1 MNNEHDGTMP
11 ELCDADAAL
20 LDQLVECGFEPSRIE
35 GLDPEQQQR
44 LDRLVAMLGL
54 LDAYPAEPLSDED
67 RDTLVHATLARIDRE
82 EDGRAERLRFDP
94 GASGGGGSRF
104 GAFELV
110 AVAAIIILGLS
121 VIFPMMNA
129 ARDSSTRSTQRNN
142 LAQIGGGLFNFS
154 DANDGSLPQAS
165 ASEWD
170 DVFGE
175 DTSRLEMKPLL
186 DGGYLDASRFNFKNP
201 GWSFQ
206 TQPKTHAF
214 RIAPEQH
221 TVWVGDRNPTLE
233 YVEVSGDRQSITVAI
248 SWSPSVLLSDGSVLD
263 LPDHSFNGDDMRLP
277 DPECRN
283 LDHADVFLSHP
294 VGP

>member
-1 MNNEHDGTMP
+1 MKNEHDGIMP
-11 ELCDADAAL
+11 ELCDADAAM
-20 LDQLVECGFEPSRIE
+20 LDQLVECGFEPSRIK

-44 LDRLVAMLGL
+44 LDRLVAMFGL
-54 LDAYPAEPLSDED
+54 LDSYPDEPLSDED
-67 RDTLVHATLARIDRE
+67 RDTLVNATLARIDLE

-94 GASGGGGSRF
+94 DSSGVSRSRF

-129 ARDSSTRSTQRNN
+129 ARDSSSRSTQRNN
-142 LAQIGGGLFNFS
+142 LAQIGGGLFNFA
-154 DANDGSLPQAS
+154 DANDGGLSFAS
-165 ASEWD
+165 AHEWD
-170 DVFGE
+170 SVFGE
-175 DTSRLEMKPLL
+175 DTSRLDMKQLV
-186 DGGYLDASRFNFKNP
+186 DSGYLDESSFNFNNP

-206 TQPKTHAF
+206 TQPNSHRF
-214 RIAPEQH
+214 QIAPQQL

-233 YVEVSGDRQSITVAI
+233 YVEISGDRQSVTVAI
-248 SWSPSVLLSDGSVLD
+248 SWSPSVLLSDGSVQD
-263 LPDHSFNGDDMRLP
+263 LPDHSFRGDDMRLP

-294 VGP
+294 VGH

>member
-1 MNNEHDGTMP
+1 MNNEHEGMMP
-11 ELCDADAAL
+11 DLCDADAAL

-35 GLDPEQQQR
+35 GLDAEQQQR
-44 LDRLVAMLGL
+44 LDRLVAMFGL
-54 LDAYPAEPLSDED
+54 LDAYPVEPLSDED

-94 GASGGGGSRF
+94 GASAGGSRF

-142 LAQIGGGLFNFS
+142 LAQIGGGLFNFA
-154 DANDGSLPQAS
+154 DANEGWLPES
-165 ASEWD
+165 AAAEWD
-170 DVFGE
+170 PVFGE
-175 DTSRLEMKPLL
+175 ETSRLQMGPLVE
-186 DGGYLDASRFNFKNP
+186 GGYLDPAKFNFKNP

-206 TQPKTHAF
+206 TQPKTHTF
-214 RIAPEQH
+214 QVAPEQL
-221 TVWVGDRNPTLE
+221 TVWIGDRNPTLD
-233 YVEVSGDRQSITVAI
+233 YVEISGDHHTITVAI
-248 SWSPSVLLSDGSVLD
+248 TWSPSVLLSDGSVLD

-294 VGP
+294 VAH

>member
-54 LDAYPAEPLSDED
+54 LDAYPAEALSDED

-82 EDGRAERLRFDP
+82 EDGRAERLRFDA
-94 GASGGGGSRF
+94 GASAGTRSRF

-129 ARDSSTRSTQRNN
+129 ARNSSTRSTQRNN
-142 LAQIGGGLFNFS
+142 LAQIGGGLFNFA

-175 DTSRLEMKPLL
+175 DTSRLEMAPLL
-186 DGGYLDASRFNFKNP
+186 DDGYLDASRFNFKNP

-206 TQPKTHAF
+206 TQPRTHELMS
-214 RIAPEQH
+214 APERL
-221 TVWVGDRNPTLE
+221 TVWIGDRNPTLD
-233 YVEVSGDRQSITVAI
+233 YVEISGDRHSITVAI
-248 SWSPSVLLSDGSVLD
+248 SWSPSVLLSDGSVRD

>member
-35 GLDPEQQQR
+35 GLDADQQQR

-67 RDTLVHATLARIDRE
+67 RDTLVNATLARIDRE

-94 GASGGGGSRF
+94 GASTSGSRF

-142 LAQIGGGLFNFS
+142 LAQIGGGLFNFA
-154 DANDGSLPQAS
+154 DANDGWLPES
-165 ASEWD
+165 AAAEWD
-170 DVFGE
+170 PVFGE
-175 DTSRLEMKPLL
+175 ETSRLQMDPLVE
-186 DGGYLDASRFNFKNP
+186 GGYLDPAKFNFKNP

-214 RIAPEQH
+214 QTTPERL
-221 TVWVGDRNPTLE
+221 TVWIGDRNPTLD
-233 YVEVSGDRQSITVAI
+233 YVEISGDRQSITVSI
-248 SWSPSVLLSDGSVLD
+248 SWSPSVLLSDGSVQD

-294 VGP
+294 VAP